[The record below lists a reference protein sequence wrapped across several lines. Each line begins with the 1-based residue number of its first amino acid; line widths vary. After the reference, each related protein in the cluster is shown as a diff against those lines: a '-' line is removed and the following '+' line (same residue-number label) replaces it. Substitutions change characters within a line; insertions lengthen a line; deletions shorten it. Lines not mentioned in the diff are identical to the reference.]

1 MLVIPGNLIPELL
14 LTHDAY
20 MANHCIFGDIKW
32 QRPQSLAIYFVNDHN
47 DRFDSVLSQLEVS
60 ERADSSRSCE
70 SAASVADT
78 VQQCA
83 NGPGLLSAIA
93 EAILANV

>member
-20 MANHCIFGDIKW
+20 MANHCIFGDIQW

-70 SAASVADT
+70 CKVAID
-78 VQQCA
+78 VRGVCR
-83 NGPGLLSAIA
+83 
-93 EAILANV
+93 